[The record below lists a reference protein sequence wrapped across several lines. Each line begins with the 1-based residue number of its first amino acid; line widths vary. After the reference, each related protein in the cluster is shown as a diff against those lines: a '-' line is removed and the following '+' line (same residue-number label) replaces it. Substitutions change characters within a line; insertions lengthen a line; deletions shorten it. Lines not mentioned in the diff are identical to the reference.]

1 MHRDRDKTK
10 DLDRD
15 NAPGRDANRDP
26 ITGEPGAHP
35 VGTGAGAAAAG
46 VAGGL
51 IGSLAGPIGTA
62 VGAAIGGV
70 AGGLA
75 GKGVAEAVNP
85 TEEDTYWRQNYA
97 SRDYVDRSKKY
108 DDYAPAYRMGW
119 ESCCVNVP
127 AGRTFDQVEPD
138 LAREWDSHRGRSGLG
153 WMQAR
158 PAARDAWDRAESRVK
173 NRVDNA
179 GNVP

>member
-1 MHRDRDKTK
+1 MK
-10 DLDRD
+10 DHAKKIDHD
-15 NAPGRDANRDP
+15 INAAPGRDANRDP

-35 VGTGAGAAAAG
+35 VGAGAGAAAAG

-75 GKGVAEAVNP
+75 GKGVAESVNP
-85 TEEDTYWRQNYA
+85 TEEDTYWRETYA
-97 SRDYVDRSKKY
+97 SRDYVDRTKKY
-108 DDYAPAYRMGW
+108 DDYAPAYRLGW
-119 ESCCVNVP
+119 ESCCTHAP
-127 AGRTFDQVEPD
+127 AGRTFDQVESD

-153 WMQAR
+153 WMQAK
-158 PAARDAWDRAESRVK
+158 PAARDAWDRAQSRVC
-173 NRVDNA
+173 NRVDDA
-179 GNVP
+179 GRMP